1 MNDIDGVPSSGRRRT
16 AVIIGAG
23 FGGLAA
29 AVRLGAK
36 GWDCVLLDK
45 LDTPGGRATAHR
57 EAGQRFDL
65 GPTIVTTPHLFADL
79 RTLAGKRMEDDI
91 DLRPMLPFDTIKFQH
106 GTSFSASGDTEA
118 MEAEVTELSPDDLP
132 GYRKFLADGRRRHG
146 VGFENHGR
154 RPMHDFWDFLKT
166 LPTFAWLRA
175 DRSVHGLAA
184 RRVKDPRL
192 RMALSFHLLFIGAIR
207 SASPRSIRWWRSLRR
222 PGACTA

>member
-36 GWDCVLLDK
+36 GWDWVLLDK
-45 LDTPGGRATAHR
+45 LDTLGGRATAHR
-57 EAGQRFDL
+57 DAGRRFDL
-65 GPTIVTTPHLFADL
+65 GPTIVTAPHLFADL

-91 DLRPMLPFDTIKFQH
+91 DLRPMLPFDTIKFQD
-106 GTSFSASGDTEA
+106 GASFSTSGDTEV
-118 MEAEVTELSPDDLP
+118 MEAEVTEPSPDDLP

-146 VGFENHGR
+146 FGFENLGR

-192 RMALSFHLLFIGAIR
+192 RMALSFHPLFIGGDPFR
-207 SASPRSIRWWRSLRR
+207 VTSIYSLV
-222 PGACTA
+222 AFLEKT